1 MARGA
6 PRISPSDL
14 AYAYEC
20 AADFLEMEE
29 WPEDDGGAQVATTTA
44 YRQQHW
50 ACSTGEHD
58 KVAGLAPHV
67 LVQHQ

>member
-29 WPEDDGGAQVATTTA
+29 WPDDDGGAQVAA
-44 YRQQHW
+44 YREAARRIRRMALRVAKTAQAQ
-50 ACSTGEHD
+50 
-58 KVAGLAPHV
+58 VAGRT
-67 LVQHQ
+67 